1 MAAAAATSASQ
12 LFSFKENANTADPDY
27 FNPRVFFDIQ
37 IGAKRVGRLVIELFA
52 DVVPKTA
59 ENFRCLCTGER
70 GLGQKTQKA
79 LHFKNTFFHRIIKG
93 FMMQGGDFS
102 NMNGTGGESIYGGKF
117 EDENFTHMHNGA
129 GILSM
134 ANAGK
139 NTNGSQFFIT
149 FRKCEHLDD
158 KHVVFGRVIEG
169 MPIVQS
175 IEKVE
180 TGENDRPLE
189 PVIIARCGE
198 LERIQVEVTDDEAD
212 DGDTTAPLEV
222 AAAAQAGDSGVKRK
236 GDNSEDETE
245 DKRSKSKRHKKE
257 HKKDKGTKK
266 SKKSHKEKKKKKSK
280 R

>member
-70 GLGQKTQKA
+70 GLGQKTQK
-79 LHFKNTFFHRIIKG
+79 
-93 FMMQGGDFS
+93 GGDFS